1 MHRSL
6 TRIHYGFMIPSDH
19 MPCSSNTEYLWNIS
33 VAHHA
38 DPSWPYVL
46 AGTRRSEGR
55 SREPH
60 GIRLWSPAA
69 HCSQLLPYAHAV
81 KPKRS
86 KGKGIRNTLIPYSDI
101 LLHMC
106 IFLLFQQLDR
116 VRRSVNNGLS
126 TYWIDPAAAGPR
138 EDDARTLCVYL
149 CVHVYVR
156 VCVIHSMTGQATD
169 CYDVIALL
177 HARRRINQIMK

>member
-1 MHRSL
+1 MNCMCPSSHPTSTCMILHNENLCILLLCMQMYAQRTVGGAFSSMQRSL

-46 AGTRRSEGR
+46 AGTRRSE
-55 SREPH
+55 PH

-69 HCSQLLPYAHAV
+69 HCSPQLPYAHAV

-86 KGKGIRNTLIPYSDI
+86 QGKGSKTLIPYSDI
-101 LLHMC
+101 LLHTC

-116 VRRSVNNGLS
+116 VHRSVNNELS

-138 EDDARTLCVYL
+138 EDDARTLCV
-149 CVHVYVR
+149 
-156 VCVIHSMTGQATD
+156 
-169 CYDVIALL
+169 
-177 HARRRINQIMK
+177 